1 MRFGGVRLFK
11 QLTEKRSVAVICGL
25 ISTIHMKLNKILALS
40 LFVGGGFL
48 SSATSPHLVAIEP
61 KYSVDSKLGESGEK
75 SEKAKEAP
83 AKAIPFQGTVAAIDA
98 AARTF
103 TLSGKTKEKERVFKV
118 GDGTEIIL
126 DNQQSNFKAIT
137 VGELVRGQAYKR
149 ADGWDAK
156 KVMIGPKEEG
166 PAKR

>member
-1 MRFGGVRLFK
+1 
-11 QLTEKRSVAVICGL
+11 
-25 ISTIHMKLNKILALS
+25 MKLNKILALG

-48 SSATSPHLVAIEP
+48 SSSMSPNLLALEP
-61 KYSVDSKLGESGEK
+61 KSPLEAKVGESGDK
-75 SEKAKEAP
+75 SDKTKEAP
-83 AKAIPFQGTVAAIDA
+83 AKAIPFQGTVAAIDS

-103 TLSGKTKEKERVFKV
+103 TLSGKTKDKERVFKV
-118 GDGTEIIL
+118 MDGTEIML